1 MPYTRCVL
9 VEPPRE
15 DLFCVRRRCPHLDTV
30 TVKDMETAVLLV
42 EAELKSK
49 KAKVIKK

>member
-1 MPYTRCVL
+1 MSAL
-9 VEPPRE
+9 NDAM
-15 DLFCVRRRCPHLDTV
+15 DLHDAQLDTV
-30 TVKDMETAVLLV
+30 TVKDMETAVLMV